1 LEECIEALVLL
12 TAERRPDGPTLLVT
26 FCHASIVPE
35 PCRSARV
42 FREPRTRPFLRSVG
56 VRGSAGRPCAT
67 ARPQCFA
74 LTGGDVDNCTT
85 CPPTVLASSK
95 PGEERPWLQ
104 SAARRLG
111 DPTRCTCPRGESAPR
126 TPLPD
131 STLTMGGRKEVE
143 PVRAL
148 PQVFPALPS
157 AKIGSLPPRRPSAS
171 QCVIDDQKTDQLN
184 STVRSPIT
192 LQLEARVEAR
202 EQVCRVQWHG
212 GLRLCDEE
220 HTGD

>member
-111 DPTRCTCPRGESAPR
+111 DPTRCT
-126 TPLPD
+126 
-131 STLTMGGRKEVE
+131 
-143 PVRAL
+143 
-148 PQVFPALPS
+148 
-157 AKIGSLPPRRPSAS
+157 
-171 QCVIDDQKTDQLN
+171 
-184 STVRSPIT
+184 
-192 LQLEARVEAR
+192 
-202 EQVCRVQWHG
+202 
-212 GLRLCDEE
+212 
-220 HTGD
+220 